1 MKKTNQYTL
10 RLKYL
15 GIDTYK
21 EAIIYMRQDCHICR
35 AEGFE
40 AQARIEVTFRNQAI
54 IATLNT
60 IQSDLLTIN
69 EASLSEYAWSLLGVK
84 ENDEIFLSHP
94 KPLDSLSYI
103 RSKIYGNELQPKQ
116 IQMIMK
122 DIHAGRLSDIHIAA
136 FLTACASGHLN
147 TVEITE
153 LTKAMIDTGEKLH
166 WASPVVVDKHCVGGL
181 PGNRTSLIVVP
192 IVAAF
197 GLIIPK
203 TSSRAITSPAGT
215 ADTMEIF
222 APVDLSISK
231 MRQVVEQENGCIIW
245 GGAVALSPTDDI
257 LIRIE
262 RALNLDSEGQLVA
275 SVLSKKVAAGSTHV
289 VIDIPVGPTVKVRS
303 LPVAQLL
310 KGYLETIGRQ
320 LGITVEAL
328 LTDGLQPIGR
338 GIGPALE
345 ARDVLSVLQCEKQAP
360 QDLRDK
366 SLTIA
371 GAILEFSNTVK
382 LGSGKKLAEEI
393 LNNGKAFNK
402 FQAICQAQGGL
413 QFPTKA
419 PYTYTITAG
428 KTGEVAEINN
438 RQIAQIAKL
447 AGAPRAKTAGLE
459 LHVAIGNRVQKSQ
472 PIYTIHSENKGELA
486 YALAYIR
493 SQKSI
498 LQLRNSE

>member
-1 MKKTNQYTL
+1 MKKTDQYTL

-21 EAIIYMRQDCHICR
+21 EAIVYMRQDCHVCR

-40 AQARIEVTFRNQAI
+40 AQARIQITFGNQSI

-69 EASLSEYAWSLLGVK
+69 EASLSEYAWSLLGVN
-84 ENDEIFLSHP
+84 EGDAILLSHP

-103 RSKIYGNELQPKQ
+103 RAKIYGNELHAKQ
-116 IQMIMK
+116 IQTIME
-122 DIHAGRLSDIHIAA
+122 DVHAGRLSDIHIAA

-153 LTKAMIDTGEKLH
+153 LTKAMINTGETLQ
-166 WASPVVVDKHCVGGL
+166 WDSPIVVDKHCVGGL
-181 PGNRTSLIVVP
+181 PGNRTTLIVVP

-222 APVDLSISK
+222 APVDLSIAK
-231 MRQVVEQENGCIIW
+231 IRQVVDQEGGCIIW

-289 VIDIPVGPTVKVRS
+289 VIDIPVGPTVKIRS
-303 LPVAQLL
+303 LSVAQLL

-320 LGITVEAL
+320 LGIMVRVL
-328 LTDGLQPIGR
+328 LTDGLQPIGC

-345 ARDVLSVLQCEKQAP
+345 ARDVLSVLQNKKSAP

-366 SLTIA
+366 SLMIA
-371 GAILEFSNTVK
+371 GAILEFSKKVK
-382 LGSGKKLAEEI
+382 PGSGKKLAQEI
-393 LNNGKAFNK
+393 LDSGSALNK
-402 FQAICQAQGGL
+402 FQAICHAQGGL
-413 QFPTKA
+413 QFPPKA

-428 KTGEVAEINN
+428 KTGEIVAINN

-447 AGAPRAKTAGLE
+447 AGAPRAKSAGLE
-459 LHVAIGNRVQKSQ
+459 LHISIGHYVEKNQ
-472 PIYTIHSENKGELA
+472 PIYTIHAENKGELA
-486 YALAYIR
+486 YTLAYVR
-493 SQKSI
+493 SQKSV
-498 LQLRNSE
+498 LQLRSVE